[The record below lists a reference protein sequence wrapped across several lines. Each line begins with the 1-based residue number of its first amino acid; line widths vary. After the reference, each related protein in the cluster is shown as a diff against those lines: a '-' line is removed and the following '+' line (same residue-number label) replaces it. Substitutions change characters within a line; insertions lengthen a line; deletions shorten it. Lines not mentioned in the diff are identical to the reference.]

1 MLARIAFVTIIFY
14 IIDGYPDSAVFLSMK
29 NKIII
34 LIQSCIIPV
43 LLVQVSCKEPIT
55 GPQLGIGP
63 IPATFF
69 LNQNYPNP
77 FIDTTTI
84 KYGIPSTGGSNSLV
98 TIVVYDLFKKEMRTL
113 VDNYYH
119 PPGTFQTKWDGLDS
133 KGIAVPSGLYVIEM
147 KGYTPQTTIL
157 RITAIKE

>member
-1 MLARIAFVTIIFY
+1 
-14 IIDGYPDSAVFLSMK
+14 MK
-29 NKIII
+29 NKIVI
-34 LIQSCIIPV
+34 LIRSCITLV

-55 GPQLGIGP
+55 GPQVGSGP
-63 IPATFF
+63 IPPTFF

-77 FIDTTTI
+77 FIDTTNI
-84 KYGIPSTGGSNSLV
+84 EYGIPITGGSNSLV

>member
-14 IIDGYPDSAVFLSMK
+14 IIDGYPVSAVLLSMK

-69 LNQNYPNP
+69 LKQNYPNP
-77 FIDTTTI
+77 FKDTTNI
-84 KYGIPSTGGSNSLV
+84 EYGIPSTGGSNSLV

>member
-1 MLARIAFVTIIFY
+1 VLARIAFVTIIFY